1 MFDFTFHNPTR
12 IIFGAGKES
21 LIGAELNA
29 AGIKNVLLVY
39 GRNSVVKSGLLERV
53 LTSLKASNIA
63 WTQYGGVDSNPL
75 LSHTREGVTLA
86 KRGRSMPSWR
96 WAAAH
101 SAGRIQVYR
110 GGGCKRCG
118 CLGFLRRQRG

>member
-86 KRGRSMPSWR
+86 KREEVD
-96 WAAAH
+96 AILA
-101 SAGRIQVYR
+101 V
-110 GGGCKRCG
+110 GGGSQCWTNPSLSRWG
-118 CLGFLRRQRG
+118 L